1 MVGLF
6 LQNENSAAKLAV
18 QGFLYFAIG
27 FSFFIL
33 NLTIIGYFQ
42 SLERIKPATFFAL
55 LRGCV
60 FLIPAF
66 IFLPKILGI
75 KGIWLAMPCSEI
87 LTFSVII
94 AFYALQKKMYRKKT
108 VLSLNS
114 RLFFYI
120 NARPAKRCR
129 RHPIRCT
136 R

>member
-18 QGFLYFAIG
+18 QGFPYFAIG

-66 IFLPKILGI
+66 
-75 KGIWLAMPCSEI
+75 
-87 LTFSVII
+87 SVII
-94 AFYALQKKMYRKKT
+94 AFYALQKNVSQKNSLELKLKT
-108 VLSLNS
+108 VFL
-114 RLFFYI
+114 
-120 NARPAKRCR
+120 
-129 RHPIRCT
+129 H
-136 R
+136 

>member
-18 QGFLYFAIG
+18 QGFPYFAIG

-94 AFYALQKKMYRKKT
+94 AFYALQKKRIAKKQ
-108 VLSLNS
+108 S
-114 RLFFYI
+114 
-120 NARPAKRCR
+120 
-129 RHPIRCT
+129 
-136 R
+136 

>member
-6 LQNENSAAKLAV
+6 LQNENSAAKLTV
-18 QGFLYFAIG
+18 QGFPYFAIG

-42 SLERIKPATFFAL
+42 SLERIKPATFFAV
-55 LRGCV
+55 LRGGV

-75 KGIWLAMPCSEI
+75 EGIWLAMPCSEI

-94 AFYALQKKMYRKKT
+94 AFYALQKNVSQKNSLELKLKT
-108 VLSLNS
+108 VFL
-114 RLFFYI
+114 
-120 NARPAKRCR
+120 
-129 RHPIRCT
+129 H
-136 R
+136 

>member
-6 LQNENSAAKLAV
+6 LQNENSAAKFVV
-18 QGFLYFAIG
+18 QGFPYFAIG

-42 SLERIKPATFFAL
+42 SLERIKPATFFAV
-55 LRGCV
+55 LRGGV

-87 LTFSVII
+87 LTFAAIGV
-94 AFYALQKKMYRKKT
+94 FYLLQNNSCTKKQ
-108 VLSLNS
+108 
-114 RLFFYI
+114 
-120 NARPAKRCR
+120 P
-129 RHPIRCT
+129 
-136 R
+136 